1 MIMKYCKKCVQ
12 PDTRPG
18 VLFDEEQ
25 VCYACRYEESKE
37 NPAFAGQMLK
47 LYRIIAIAHTTINS
61 FKCISLHFY
70 SCNNYTDNHT
80 PPKYYRNAQRIA
92 SAIFF

>member
-1 MIMKYCKKCVQ
+1 MKYCKKCVQ

-37 NPAFAGQMLK
+37 TIDWVAREKELQK
-47 LYRIIAIAHTTINS
+47 IADEATQEAQN
-61 FKCISLHFY
+61 
-70 SCNNYTDNHT
+70 
-80 PPKYYRNAQRIA
+80 RNVAYECVIGVSGGKDSTCQA
-92 SAIFF
+92 VYA